1 MDAIYFSR
9 VFSKL
14 MDVFILRCNCA
25 HENILVSFKTF
36 CYLVRLG
43 YYSLQIFVSHGCNDS
58 SLLCML
64 LSL

>member
-1 MDAIYFSR
+1 LDAIYQSG

-14 MDVFILRCNCA
+14 MDVLFSRCKCA
-25 HENILVSFKTF
+25 HENVLVSLKTL

-43 YYSLQIFVSHGCNDS
+43 YYSLHDV

-64 LSL
+64 LP